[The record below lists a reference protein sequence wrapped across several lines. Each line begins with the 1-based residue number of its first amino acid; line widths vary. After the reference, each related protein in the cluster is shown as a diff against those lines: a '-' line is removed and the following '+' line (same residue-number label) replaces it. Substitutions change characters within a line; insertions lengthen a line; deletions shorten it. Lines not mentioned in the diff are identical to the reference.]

1 MINKLYNASVA
12 VSSNGNTVY
21 VSAWDAPEKSTEC
34 NVYRYIV
41 NIDRW
46 MVLPKPQHRRG
57 ALCMLGD
64 TLIIIGGDNPLTKEA
79 LNKVTTYDSVHNRWC
94 RDYPDM
100 LRRRFKPGVITYGNY
115 VIVIG
120 GKNGKGAIYR
130 SIEVMDYRNL
140 RTCIWKEVYAYL
152 PIPMWNIKPVISG
165 DNIAIVGYSVEER
178 KDEYYEIPVQ
188 TIISSV
194 HQCSFTIT
202 KWKRLCPT
210 EPLYETT
217 TVPYSNPPVI
227 IGGINHTHHGSIL
240 THDVKL
246 YDASKNS
253 WRKVDSLKGARDC
266 VGVGLINDTTI
277 IVIGGTGGGCG
288 VKFAKSNSLLTV
300 EIGTIV
306 PNEQ

>member
-12 VSSNGNTVY
+12 VSSNGNTVN

-57 ALCMLGD
+57 TLCMLD
-64 TLIIIGGDNPLTKEA
+64 NTLIIIGGDDPFTKQT
-79 LNKVTTYDSVHNRWC
+79 LNKVTTYDSVHNSWR
-94 RDYPDM
+94 RDYPNM
-100 LRRRFKPGVITYGNY
+100 LRRRFKPGVITYGKY
-115 VIVIG
+115 VIVMG
-120 GKNGKGAIYR
+120 GMNGKDTIHN
-130 SIEVMDYRNL
+130 SIEVMDFRNL
-140 RTCIWKEVYAYL
+140 RTWTEVSACL
-152 PIPMWNIKPVISG
+152 PVPMWNIKPVISG
-165 DNIAIVGYSVEER
+165 DNIAIVGYSAEER
-178 KDEYYEIPVQ
+178 KNEYYQIPVQ
-188 TIISSV
+188 TIMSSV
-194 HQCSFTIT
+194 HQRSFSIT
-202 KWKRLCPT
+202 KWKRLLPT

-227 IGGINHTHHGSIL
+227 IGGISHTSHCSIL
-240 THDVKL
+240 THDIKL
-246 YDASKNS
+246 YDTSKNS

-277 IVIGGTGGGCG
+277 IVIGGTGGGNG

-306 PNEQ
+306 ANEQ